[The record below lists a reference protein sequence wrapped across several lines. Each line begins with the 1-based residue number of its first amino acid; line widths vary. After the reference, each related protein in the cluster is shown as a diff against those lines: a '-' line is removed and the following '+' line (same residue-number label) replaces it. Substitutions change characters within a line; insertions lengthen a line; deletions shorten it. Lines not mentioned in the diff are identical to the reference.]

1 MKSRIKSV
9 TIITAAHTKTYT
21 VGETYNGLK
30 LHEIKNASQDF
41 DDMCHIEFAGQTEQ
55 DKQGVFSAINVPCEV
70 QYEAVED

>member
-1 MKSRIKSV
+1 MNSRIKSV

-30 LHEIKNASQDF
+30 LHEIKNASQEF
-41 DDMCHIEFAGQTEQ
+41 DDTCHVEFNGYTGQARQ
-55 DKQGVFSAINVPCEV
+55 SVFSAFNVPMEV